1 LRAVA
6 PAVRVTHV
14 NLPVPHGA
22 SGAVAGFYVRV
33 FGFTVAD
40 RPDTGRAG
48 AWLDVGDGTQVHLS
62 EHDGSAHPD
71 QHVAFV
77 VDDLGGIATRAAS
90 EAAEWTERGPGRAVL
105 RDPAGNLVEVFA
117 PEALPA

>member
-1 LRAVA
+1 MA
-6 PAVRVTHV
+6 PAVRVSHV
-14 NLPVPHGA
+14 NLPVPHGTSA
-22 SGAVAGFYVRV
+22 AVADFYADV
-33 FGFTVAD
+33 FGFIRSTE

-62 EHDGSAHPD
+62 ERDGTAHPD

-77 VDDLGGIATRAAS
+77 VERFEELAERAA
-90 EAAEWTERGPGRAVL
+90 AAAVEWTDRGPGRAVL

-117 PEALPA
+117 PEAAPG

>member
-1 LRAVA
+1 VA
-6 PAVRVTHV
+6 PTVRITHV

-22 SGAVAGFYVRV
+22 SGEVADFYVRV
-33 FGFTVAD
+33 FGFTRAD

-48 AWLDVGDGTQVHLS
+48 VWLAVGDGTQVHLS
-62 EHDGSAHPD
+62 EHDGAAHPD

-77 VDDLGGIATRAAS
+77 VDDLDGLASRAAVES
-90 EAAEWTERGPGRAVL
+90 AGWTERGRGRAVL

>member
-1 LRAVA
+1 MA
-6 PAVRVTHV
+6 PAVRVSHV

-22 SGAVAGFYVRV
+22 SAAVADFYVEV
-33 FGFTVAD
+33 LGFTRSPA

-62 EHDGSAHPD
+62 ERDGQAHPD

-77 VDDLGGIATRAAS
+77 VEGFTALAGRAA
-90 EAAEWTERGPGRAVL
+90 AAGVEWTDRGPGRAVL
-105 RDPAGNLVEVFA
+105 RDPAGNLVEVFS
-117 PEALPA
+117 PEAAPA

>member
-1 LRAVA
+1 MPGA
-6 PAVRVTHV
+6 RVTHV

-22 SGAVAGFYVRV
+22 SDEVARFYVEVLGFAVASN
-33 FGFTVAD
+33 

-48 AWLDVGDGTQVHLS
+48 RWLEVGDGTQVHLS
-62 EHDGSAHPD
+62 ERDGAPHPD

-77 VDDLGGIATRAAS
+77 VDDLAGVAARAAG
-90 EAAEWTERGPGRAVL
+90 AGAPWRDRGEGRAVV
-105 RDPAGNLVEVFA
+105 RDPAGNLVELFS